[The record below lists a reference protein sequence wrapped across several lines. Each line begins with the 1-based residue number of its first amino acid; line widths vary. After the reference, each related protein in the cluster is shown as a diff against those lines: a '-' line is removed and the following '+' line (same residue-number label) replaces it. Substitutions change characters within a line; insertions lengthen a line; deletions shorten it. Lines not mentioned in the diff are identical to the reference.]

1 MRRSS
6 PLKDSLV
13 GIFRYIFSLGWDLLE
28 VPALLLDMG
37 CIFLVL
43 FPVLALIGMYVVRY
57 YLL

>member
-1 MRRSS
+1 
-6 PLKDSLV
+6 LKDSLV